1 MQLRMSQLGWMYKWW
16 DLSSKGSARILVNDP
31 EKAEEQRGSMQSL
44 ANGGHVFG
52 KSSMSGNCR
61 LQ

>member
-1 MQLRMSQLGWMYKWW
+1 MQLRMSQLGWMYK
-16 DLSSKGSARILVNDP
+16 RILVNDP